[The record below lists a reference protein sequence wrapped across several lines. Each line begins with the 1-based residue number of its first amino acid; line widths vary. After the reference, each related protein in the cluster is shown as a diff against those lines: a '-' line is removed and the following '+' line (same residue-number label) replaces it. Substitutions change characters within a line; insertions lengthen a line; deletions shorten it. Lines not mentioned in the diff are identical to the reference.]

1 MPKFK
6 MPEGVE
12 VPEGL
17 MAGDRFQ
24 VVATVVMGDGGKAEL
39 VEVDGM
45 PIPGYEGKGGKK
57 KKGEMMEE
65 EEYEGDGE
73 ESAVVAETGPRGGG
87 FIEQVMARKMG

>member
-45 PIPGYEGKGGKK
+45 PIPGYEGKGREKK
-57 KKGEMMEE
+57 ED
-65 EEYEGDGE
+65 EYEDE
-73 ESAVVAETGPRGGG
+73 EVEVAAEEGPKGRG
-87 FIEQVMARKMG
+87 FIEEVMARKMG

>member
-45 PIPGYEGKGGKK
+45 PIPGYEGKGREKK
-57 KKGEMMEE
+57 KED
-65 EEYEGDGE
+65 EYEDEEGGE
-73 ESAVVAETGPRGGG
+73 EVEVAAEQGPRGRG
-87 FIEQVMARKMG
+87 FIEEVMARKMG

>member
-17 MAGDRFQ
+17 MAGDSFQ

-45 PIPGYEGKGGKK
+45 PIAGYEKKAKGKK
-57 KKGEMMEE
+57 GVEKEE

-73 ESAVVAETGPRGGG
+73 ESAVVAERGPRGGG
-87 FIEQVMARKMG
+87 FIEEVMARKRG

>member
-45 PIPGYEGKGGKK
+45 PIPGYEGKGREKK
-57 KKGEMMEE
+57 KEDEYEDEE
-65 EEYEGDGE
+65 EVEVAAEEGPKG
-73 ESAVVAETGPRGGG
+73 RG
-87 FIEQVMARKMG
+87 FIEEVMARKMG

>member
-45 PIPGYEGKGGKK
+45 PIPGYEGKGREKK
-57 KKGEMMEE
+57 ED
-65 EEYEGDGE
+65 EYEDGE
-73 ESAVVAETGPRGGG
+73 EEVEVAAEEGPKGRG
-87 FIEQVMARKMG
+87 FIEEVMARKMG

>member
-45 PIPGYEGKGGKK
+45 
-57 KKGEMMEE
+57 
-65 EEYEGDGE
+65 
-73 ESAVVAETGPRGGG
+73 
-87 FIEQVMARKMG
+87 

>member
-45 PIPGYEGKGGKK
+45 PIPGYEGKGREKK
-57 KKGEMMEE
+57 ED
-65 EEYEGDGE
+65 EYEDEEGGE
-73 ESAVVAETGPRGGG
+73 EVEVSAEEGPKGRG
-87 FIEQVMARKMG
+87 FIEEVMARKMG